1 MGRDRINA
9 ELDFFDRPAPHPGQK
24 EVSVQ
29 KVITPGYLETLRV
42 PLIRGRGFLPADRRD
57 APPVVLINQS
67 FADRFYSGK
76 DPIGQQIGLNYS
88 LGYPTDEPRTIV
100 GIVGD
105 IRSRRISENPEPE
118 VYAAQSQ
125 MGSNYLTVL
134 IRTSPRTPGILPA
147 VRHEVEALDPNLP
160 LRDVELLATAVNRS
174 IGPERFYSLLM
185 ALFAAL
191 ALVLAT
197 VGLYGVVGY
206 LVTRRTKEIGIRMA
220 LGAQR
225 KDVVGMVLGQGL
237 RPAFAGIL
245 LGLGGAYLASQ
256 VLRSMLY
263 NVAPLDAATI
273 IAVSGLL
280 LGTAIVATLMPA
292 RRASRIAPSST
303 LRME

>member
-1 MGRDRINA
+1 
-9 ELDFFDRPAPHPGQK
+9 
-24 EVSVQ
+24 
-29 KVITPGYLETLRV
+29 
-42 PLIRGRGFLPADRRD
+42 LIRGRGFLPADRRD